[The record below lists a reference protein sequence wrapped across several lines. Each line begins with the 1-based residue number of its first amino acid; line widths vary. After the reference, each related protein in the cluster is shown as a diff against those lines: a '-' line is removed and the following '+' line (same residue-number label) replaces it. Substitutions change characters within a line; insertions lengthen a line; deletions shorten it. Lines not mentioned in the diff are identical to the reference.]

1 MVNATWHGMV
11 LSTLIPCYNVG
22 KIETWQSNV
31 TTTCN
36 PHYDFGT
43 LKKMKNNSIA
53 IFIFTY

>member
-1 MVNATWHGMV
+1 MAWYGFVHVNSM
-11 LSTLIPCYNVG
+11 LYVG